1 MLIDYFKLAFKNV
14 RKRGIRSWL
23 TVLGIL
29 IGVAAVV
36 SLIMLGDGLK
46 AAVNAQFGISSTEV
60 ITVQAGGLSGYGP
73 PGTGVVNKL
82 TESDVE
88 EIGKLSVVEKS
99 IRRNIRQGK
108 LEFNDRVVF
117 GYAANV
123 PDGDGREFVY
133 NQIEAEAE
141 AGRLLQDGDDKEV
154 VLGYNFYV
162 DKVGLNKPVVPGDTV
177 AINDENFKV
186 VGIIKKKGSFIF
198 DNIVLINEKPMQDLL
213 GYGEEVDIIAVQV
226 KDKDEINFAKSEI
239 EDLLRERRNVDEG
252 EEDFEV
258 STPEASLNTVNSIL
272 NGVRAFISIIAFIS
286 IFVGTI
292 GIVNTMTT
300 SVLERKKEIGVMK
313 AIGARNSHIF
323 TIFLIESGLL
333 GLVGA
338 VLGVIL
344 GMTGGYFGTLGIGN
358 FIGSEIQQQI
368 NPMLI
373 ILPIVGG
380 FILGAIA
387 GIVPALQ
394 AAKQRP
400 VDALRS

>member
-1 MLIDYFKLAFKNV
+1 MLIDYFRLAFKNV

-60 ITVQAGGLSGYGP
+60 ITIQAGGLSGYGP

-82 TESDVE
+82 TERDVE
-88 EIGKLSVVEKS
+88 EIGRLNVVKNS

-123 PDGDGREFVY
+123 PDGEGRDFVY
-133 NQIEAEAE
+133 TQIEAEAE
-141 AGRLLQDGDDKEV
+141 AGRLLKDGDDKEV
-154 VLGYNFYV
+154 VLGYNFYI
-162 DKVGLNKPVVPGDTV
+162 DKVGLNKPIVPGDTV
-177 AINDENFKV
+177 LINDKSFKV

-198 DNIVLINEKPMQDLL
+198 DNIVLINEKPMQDLF
-213 GYGEEVDIIAVQV
+213 GYGEEVDLIAVQV
-226 KDKDEINFAKSEI
+226 KNRDEINYAKSEI
-239 EDLLRERRNVDEG
+239 EDLLRKRRNVKRG
-252 EEDFEV
+252 EEDFRV
-258 STPEASLNTVNSIL
+258 STPEASLNTVNSII

-338 VLGVIL
+338 ILGVAL
-344 GMTGGYFGTLGIGN
+344 GMAAGYFGTLGIGN
-358 FIGSEIQQQI
+358 FIGSQIQPSI
-368 NPMLI
+368 SPLLI

-394 AAKQRP
+394 AARQRP